1 MPAGLFKRVRIRAAS
16 LGSLTAP
23 AAVGRSLA
31 ASGLAAGLLLA
42 GLAVPAEA
50 ATYYSAPLRTAAR
63 SLPVAAENNAGYD
76 RTRYF
81 GSWLD
86 TNGDC
91 QNTRAEVL
99 LQETRAAATYTSS
112 RRCTVSTAR
121 WVTGWDNRTHYY
133 ASEVQID
140 HTVPVHEAWGSGARY
155 WSQARRVAFYNDLG
169 DLRSLNAQTAALN
182 SAKQAKGPESW
193 MPPVNKCTYIG
204 QWIAVKIRW
213 GLRVDSTE
221 KAALVRWADAC
232 PNVSVNVNRV

>member
-1 MPAGLFKRVRIRAAS
+1 MQAGLFKRARIRAAS
-16 LGSLTAP
+16 LISFTP
-23 AAVGRSLA
+23 AVMGRSLA
-31 ASGLAAGLLLA
+31 ASTLAAGLLLA
-42 GLAVPAEA
+42 GLAVPAGA
-50 ATYYSAPLRTAAR
+50 ATYYSATLRNAAR
-63 SLPVAAENNAGYD
+63 SLPVAVENNAGYD

-86 TNGDC
+86 ANGDC

-99 LQETRAAATYTSS
+99 LQETRSTATYTTS
-112 RRCTVSTAR
+112 RRCTVRTAR
-121 WVTGWDNRTHYY
+121 WVTSWDNRTHYY
-133 ASEVQID
+133 ASAVEID

-169 DLRSLNAQTAALN
+169 DIRSLNAQTAALN

-193 MPPVNKCTYIG
+193 LPPANRCAYIG
-204 QWIAVKIRW
+204 QWVAVKIRW

-232 PNVSVNVNRV
+232 PNVMVNVTRV